1 MDDLSSTQGIVALVA
16 AGIAAVALLWVIVL
30 AVKLRRVRAA
40 QRTIL
45 GDAET
50 DLAAHAAS
58 LQEAFVQLRDW
69 VEEVARGLEGR
80 VSGAEQRMDGC
91 IAHTSVVRYD
101 AMNELSGQQ
110 SSTVALLDERRTGVV
125 ISSILH
131 RDQARLYV
139 KQVREGN
146 PEYELSP
153 EEQQAVEEAMV
164 GTPAGACMR
173 VALPGSHRNA
183 QRRGA
188 PGLGAR
194 TAPRRFR
201 TRRSTTP

>member
-1 MDDLSSTQGIVALVA
+1 VDDLNTTQGIVALAA
-16 AGIAAVALLWVIVL
+16 AGVGTLALLWVIVL
-30 AVKLRRVRAA
+30 AVKLRRVRSA

-45 GDAET
+45 GGEET

-69 VEEVARGLEGR
+69 VEEVAAGLEGR
-80 VSGAEQRMDGC
+80 VAATERRVDGS
-91 IAHTSVVRYD
+91 ITHTSVVRYD

-139 KQVREGN
+139 KQVRDGN

-153 EEQQAVEEAMV
+153 EEQQAVDEAMT
-164 GTPAGACMR
+164 GTPAGA
-173 VALPGSHRNA
+173 
-183 QRRGA
+183 
-188 PGLGAR
+188 
-194 TAPRRFR
+194 
-201 TRRSTTP
+201 

>member
-1 MDDLSSTQGIVALVA
+1 VDDLSSTEGIVALAA
-16 AGIAAVALLWVIVL
+16 AGVALVALLWVIVL
-30 AVKLRRVRAA
+30 SLKLRRVRAA

-45 GDAET
+45 GEGET

-69 VEEVARGLEGR
+69 VEEVAAGLEGR
-80 VSGAEQRMDGC
+80 VSGAEHRMDGC
-91 IAHTSVVRYD
+91 IAHTSVIRYD

-110 SSTVALLDERRTGVV
+110 SSTVALLDERQTGVV

-153 EEQQAVEEAMV
+153 EEQQAVDAAMA
-164 GTPAGACMR
+164 GTPAKA
-173 VALPGSHRNA
+173 
-183 QRRGA
+183 
-188 PGLGAR
+188 
-194 TAPRRFR
+194 
-201 TRRSTTP
+201 

>member
-1 MDDLSSTQGIVALVA
+1 MDDLNSTQGIVALVA
-16 AGIAAVALLWVIVL
+16 AGVAVVTLLWVVVL

-45 GDAET
+45 GGAET
-50 DLAAHAAS
+50 DLASHAAS

-69 VEEVARGLEGR
+69 VEEMARGLEER
-80 VSGAEQRMDGC
+80 VGGAEHRMDGC
-91 IAHTSVVRYD
+91 IARSSVVRYY

-125 ISSILH
+125 ISSIRH

-139 KQVREGN
+139 KQVRDGH

-153 EEQQAVEEAMV
+153 EEQQAVEEAMAS
-164 GTPAGACMR
+164 P
-173 VALPGSHRNA
+173 
-183 QRRGA
+183 
-188 PGLGAR
+188 
-194 TAPRRFR
+194 
-201 TRRSTTP
+201 TRI

>member
-1 MDDLSSTQGIVALVA
+1 VDDLNTTQGVVALAA
-16 AGIAAVALLWVIVL
+16 AGVAAVALLWVIVL
-30 AVKLRRVRAA
+30 SVKLRRVRTA

-45 GDAET
+45 RGEET

-58 LQEAFVQLRDW
+58 LQDAFVQLRDW
-69 VEEVARGLEGR
+69 VEEVAAGLESR
-80 VSGAEQRMDGC
+80 VSGAETRMDGC

-110 SSTVALLDERRTGVV
+110 SSTVALLDEGRTGVV

-139 KQVREGN
+139 KRVHEGE

-153 EEQQAVEEAMV
+153 EEQQAVETAMA
-164 GTPAGACMR
+164 GTPARA
-173 VALPGSHRNA
+173 
-183 QRRGA
+183 
-188 PGLGAR
+188 
-194 TAPRRFR
+194 
-201 TRRSTTP
+201 

>member
-1 MDDLSSTQGIVALVA
+1 VDDLSSTQGIVALAA
-16 AGIAAVALLWVIVL
+16 AGIGTLALLWVIVL

-69 VEEVARGLEGR
+69 VEEVAHGLEGR
-80 VSGAEQRMDGC
+80 VATAEHRMDGC
-91 IAHTSVVRYD
+91 IAHSSVVRYD

-110 SSTVALLDERRTGVV
+110 SSTVALLDERQTGVV

-153 EEQQAVEEAMV
+153 EEQQAVDEAMA
-164 GTPAGACMR
+164 GTPASA
-173 VALPGSHRNA
+173 
-183 QRRGA
+183 
-188 PGLGAR
+188 
-194 TAPRRFR
+194 
-201 TRRSTTP
+201 

>member
-1 MDDLSSTQGIVALVA
+1 VGDLNSTEGIVALAA
-16 AGIAAVALLWVIVL
+16 AGVAVVALLWVIVL
-30 AVKLRRVRAA
+30 SVKLRRVRAA
-40 QRTIL
+40 QHMIL
-45 GDAET
+45 GEEDT

-58 LQEAFVQLRDW
+58 LQQAFVQLRDW
-69 VEEVARGLEGR
+69 VEEVAAGLEGR
-80 VSGAEQRMDGC
+80 VGGAEHRMDGC
-91 IAHTSVVRYD
+91 IAHTSVIRYD

-153 EEQQAVEEAMV
+153 EEQQAVEAAMAKS
-164 GTPAGACMR
+164 PAGA
-173 VALPGSHRNA
+173 
-183 QRRGA
+183 
-188 PGLGAR
+188 
-194 TAPRRFR
+194 
-201 TRRSTTP
+201 

>member
-1 MDDLSSTQGIVALVA
+1 MDDLNSTQGIVALAA
-16 AGIAAVALLWVIVL
+16 AGVAAVALLWVIVL
-30 AVKLRRVRAA
+30 AVKLRRMRAA

-45 GDAET
+45 GDQET

-69 VEEVARGLEGR
+69 VEEVAGGLEGR
-80 VSGAEQRMDGC
+80 VAATERRVDGS
-91 IAHTSVVRYD
+91 ITHTSVVRYD

-153 EEQQAVEEAMV
+153 EEQQAVEEAMA
-164 GTPAGACMR
+164 GTPAGA
-173 VALPGSHRNA
+173 
-183 QRRGA
+183 
-188 PGLGAR
+188 
-194 TAPRRFR
+194 
-201 TRRSTTP
+201 

>member
-1 MDDLSSTQGIVALVA
+1 VDDLNTTQGIVAVA
-16 AGIAAVALLWVIVL
+16 AAGLAVAALLWAIVL
-30 AVKLRRVRAA
+30 SVKLRRMRAA

-45 GDAET
+45 RGDQT
-50 DLAAHAAS
+50 DLATHAAS
-58 LQEAFVQLRDW
+58 LQDAFVQLRDW
-69 VEEVARGLEGR
+69 VEEVAAGLESR
-80 VSGAEQRMDGC
+80 VAGAERRMEGC

-153 EEQQAVEEAMV
+153 EEQQAVESAMA
-164 GTPAGACMR
+164 GTPASA
-173 VALPGSHRNA
+173 
-183 QRRGA
+183 
-188 PGLGAR
+188 
-194 TAPRRFR
+194 
-201 TRRSTTP
+201 

>member
-1 MDDLSSTQGIVALVA
+1 VDDLNSTQGIVALVG
-16 AGIAAVALLWVIVL
+16 AGVAAVALVWVIVL
-30 AVKLRRVRAA
+30 AMKLRRVRAA

-45 GDAET
+45 GGAET

-69 VEEVARGLEGR
+69 VEEVARGLESR
-80 VSGAEQRMDGC
+80 VGTAEHRMDGC
-91 IAHTSVVRYD
+91 IAHSSVVRYD

-139 KQVREGN
+139 KQVRDGN

-153 EEQQAVEEAMV
+153 EEQQAVEEAMN
-164 GTPAGACMR
+164 PAR
-173 VALPGSHRNA
+173 I
-183 QRRGA
+183 
-188 PGLGAR
+188 
-194 TAPRRFR
+194 
-201 TRRSTTP
+201 

>member
-1 MDDLSSTQGIVALVA
+1 VDDLNSTEGIVALVA
-16 AGIAAVALLWVIVL
+16 AGIALVALLWVVVL
-30 AVKLRRVRAA
+30 AVKLRRIRQA

-45 GDAET
+45 GDEDT

-69 VEEVARGLEGR
+69 VEEVASGLEGR
-80 VSGAEQRMDGC
+80 VSGAERRMDGC
-91 IAHTSVVRYD
+91 IAHSSVVRYD

-139 KQVREGN
+139 KRVLEGN
-146 PEYELSP
+146 PEFELSP
-153 EEQQAVEEAMV
+153 EEQHAVDEAI
-164 GTPAGACMR
+164 AGA
-173 VALPGSHRNA
+173 PT
-183 QRRGA
+183 GA
-188 PGLGAR
+188 
-194 TAPRRFR
+194 
-201 TRRSTTP
+201 